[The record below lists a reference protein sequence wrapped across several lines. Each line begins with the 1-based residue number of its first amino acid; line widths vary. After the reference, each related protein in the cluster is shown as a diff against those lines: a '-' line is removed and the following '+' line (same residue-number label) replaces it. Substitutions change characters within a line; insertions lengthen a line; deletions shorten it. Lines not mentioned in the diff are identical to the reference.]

1 MSPHKSLY
9 PFVFL
14 LSVHSAMVH
23 SDTVQ
28 EVTLLADEWCP
39 YTCLPDKE
47 KPGILVE
54 VGEMIFA
61 NSQTEFNFQLI
72 NWSRAVNN
80 VRAGKSQGLLGA
92 YIGDAPDFIFHSH
105 PILFSQMCFYTK
117 PNDKWTFTGFESLS
131 KRVISVINGYSYG
144 DKFDQYMVKH
154 PSNIINITG
163 DKLLEREL
171 LMLQTKRINTILED
185 RFVFGQKAKQFGLES
200 KGCLAREGV
209 YMAFSPVNEALSTAL
224 AGWVDQEL
232 EKLKS
237 NGKIELILKK
247 YLD

>member
-1 MSPHKSLY
+1 MIPHKSLY

-14 LSVHSAMVH
+14 LSVHSAMAH

-39 YTCLPDKE
+39 YTCLPDKD

-92 YIGDAPDFIFHSH
+92 YIGDALSFTLTLSYFHKCAS
-105 PILFSQMCFYTK
+105 I
-117 PNDKWTFTGFESLS
+117 PNQ
-131 KRVISVINGYSYG
+131 VINGYSQ
-144 DKFDQYMVKH
+144 DLNPFLSALFQSLMATHMVINSTSIW
-154 PSNIINITG
+154 SNTQVISSI
-163 DKLLEREL
+163 
-171 LMLQTKRINTILED
+171 
-185 RFVFGQKAKQFGLES
+185 
-200 KGCLAREGV
+200 
-209 YMAFSPVNEALSTAL
+209 
-224 AGWVDQEL
+224 
-232 EKLKS
+232 
-237 NGKIELILKK
+237 
-247 YLD
+247 